1 MCVQNSSDSSGPNVR
16 LVPMGCTIRLE
27 VPAGHLASE
36 GKMRVWRPMKMR
48 MGVDPDIEM
57 DELTRQCDGSLL
69 RMTRLLNEHGK

>member
-1 MCVQNSSDSSGPNVR
+1 
-16 LVPMGCTIRLE
+16 
-27 VPAGHLASE
+27 
-36 GKMRVWRPMKMR
+36 MRVWRPMKMR